1 MGFFQARP
9 YPKPSAT
16 APSMLKEAFRQRGG
30 VVKERDGFEVFYG
43 MERPERNE
51 KNERPS
57 GAKTA
62 RGRKSVD
69 LRDGF
74 DKFYGI
80 PSTAEDSSSSPKKS
94 REELPRGA
102 QSDGPGGDKP
112 VTQLATSTAANG
124 SNATSAPLGVPA
136 GVPTFH
142 LAEPALPKGV
152 ETFSICRRADEARP
166 VNGER

>member
-1 MGFFQARP
+1 MGFLQARP

-51 KNERPS
+51 RPS

-80 PSTAEDSSSSPKKS
+80 PSGAAEDSSSSPKKS
-94 REELPRGA
+94 REDLPRGA
-102 QSDGPGGDKP
+102 QCDGPGGDKP
-112 VTQLATSTAANG
+112 GTQLAASTSAND
-124 SNATSAPLGVPA
+124 SNASAPLGVPA